1 MLHQTLNS
9 PFTPTIFMGENL
21 LSVNGHQ
28 LNRDRRY
35 VVKGLLMAGQ
45 VSMLCGAPNT
55 GKSAVIAAVAAH
67 IAKGRDFAGY
77 RTCRAA
83 VLYVAAEDPNGIA
96 DRAHPYL
103 NAGMTAASPFNIFPL
118 PINLCSDVKID
129 QFVDELIAYQ
139 RTANCDRLL
148 AVFDTLNLC
157 IGDGDENSARDMG
170 KAVGNA
176 QRIARETGAHVMII
190 HHTAGHD
197 GNRPRGS
204 TAMEGNVDT
213 LLTLHRADEQQ
224 PDGVVFIA
232 QRKQRSVQKGQPI
245 AFRIQ
250 AFDGG
255 LDSEGELLTVPMAVP
270 FEPKSSL
277 APQTKKKQFKPSQAD
292 ERLSDLRRV
301 FSDLATARPNEW
313 FDTATIR
320 SNTGVPFNNVRD
332 NMESLSRVVRKSL
345 DALLKA
351 GEIERNKDGCYR
363 SFKRQPK
370 EKASDTL
377 PTVH

>member
-1 MLHQTLNS
+1 
-9 PFTPTIFMGENL
+9 MGENL

-363 SFKRQPK
+363 SSKRQPK